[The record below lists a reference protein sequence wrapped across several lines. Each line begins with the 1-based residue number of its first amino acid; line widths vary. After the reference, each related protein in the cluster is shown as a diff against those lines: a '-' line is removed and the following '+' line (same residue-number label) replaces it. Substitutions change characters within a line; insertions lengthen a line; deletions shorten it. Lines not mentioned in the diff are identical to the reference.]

1 MKIVKINKNNNSNY
15 EKDIERVKKLFE
27 EYNGIRTLE
36 YVSIIERM
44 RNSVDNMAEVIRTS
58 NYRDLND

>member
-15 EKDIERVKKLFE
+15 EKDIERIKKLFE

-44 RNSVDNMAEVIRTS
+44 RNSVDNMAGVIRTS

>member
-15 EKDIERVKKLFE
+15 EKDIERIKKLFE

>member
-15 EKDIERVKKLFE
+15 EKDIERIKKILE
-27 EYNGIRTLE
+27 EYNAPIHLN
-36 YVSIIERM
+36 IIERM
-44 RNSVDNMAEVIRTS
+44 RNSFDDMAEVIRTS